1 MDITRITAEIES
13 FVRITPDQA
22 DLVGRYLMQILDTEH
37 SIVENLRSDFE
48 EVSDA
53 LLALGN
59 DTDAI
64 ICVGTDYNKAV
75 LQLSK
80 KEVVKS

>member
-1 MDITRITAEIES
+1 MNITPITAEIES
-13 FVRITPDQA
+13 FVKITPDQA
-22 DLVGRYLMQILDTEH
+22 DLVGRYLMQVLDTEH

-64 ICVGTDYNKAV
+64 ICKGTDYNKAV
-75 LQLSK
+75 LQLSR
-80 KEVVKS
+80 KEVVNG